1 MSASQT
7 AEERPAGLASEEEAK
22 VLPSGGAGGSANA
35 PASAEEGSSAASAAP
50 PSFTAPLNPAE
61 LYFRNQHLLGRIMD
75 LSEVEAS
82 QRLFIIRKY
91 HSGFVAIADSVM
103 DKLQMGALRG
113 GVARTSAALG
123 VGGGV
128 GGGGF
133 GAAGPISTGHN
144 RSGGGLNGGEASPS
158 ATAGRAD
165 DSIDRYFSVGRS
177 SHHHHNFFASP
188 TAGSTVGASASSPT
202 RGGGARGSSPSL
214 LAADPSLALHA
225 SSFTVFANEKG
236 AAAHLFASAQ
246 QQQRAARAGS
256 AGRNNHHADPNG
268 TADGDGSYAYS
279 YMDSL
284 LGPQFEEGTD
294 EGQQGGPS
302 ASGGVELSV
311 DVSADI
317 KRKDTRLRAMASAFE
332 EERRRAEAF
341 KAAEQRRTEAFARR
355 QQQRRGEQLA
365 RHVNG
370 GRPTPSSSS
379 SAVRPQN
386 THASF
391 IRLQQTREEAAARE
405 ALRDKAVATE
415 QRRAMERLSGRA
427 AQEARRRVGI
437 ITADAISATR
447 DNFAA
452 ASADLRNAAHRHAE
466 AEAARRLGTARR
478 CGDDLHRAK
487 AAEKRFVDVMAAH
500 NTKEAERI
508 ERDQFFEHGRLDRE
522 GEVGAAT
529 TKDNSRSGGSGGGAD
544 AASSSSPSRPQQHR
558 TFAADF
564 SVGTVRDVPIAA
576 ALARP
581 VVTPRGAV
589 RTTFEPANNRSRTPG
604 GYTAHSSLLS
614 STTAAERDR
623 ATSRSF
629 SRGVG
634 GVGNGKAPI
643 EPINPLTY
651 HRLCGGG
658 SLQQQLRGED
668 ERHRGSLLG
677 GGYAS
682 PRPSSSAYASH
693 SLSPAAVLEEAYGNG
708 RRLGDVDAFY
718 YMTRPPQDIVW
729 RR

>member
-1 MSASQT
+1 
-7 AEERPAGLASEEEAK
+7 
-22 VLPSGGAGGSANA
+22 
-35 PASAEEGSSAASAAP
+35 
-50 PSFTAPLNPAE
+50 
-61 LYFRNQHLLGRIMD
+61 MD

-82 QRLFIIRKY
+82 QRLFSIRKY

-123 VGGGV
+123 GGV

-144 RSGGGLNGGEASPS
+144 RSGGEASSASPS
-158 ATAGRAD
+158 GRAAD
-165 DSIDRYFSVGRS
+165 DSIDHYFSVGRS
-177 SHHHHNFFASP
+177 NHHHNLFVSP
-188 TAGSTVGASASSPT
+188 TAGAGASPA
-202 RGGGARGSSPSL
+202 RGGVGGGARGGSPSL

-256 AGRNNHHADPNG
+256 AGRNDHHTDPNG

-294 EGQQGGPS
+294 EESQQGGPS

-365 RHVNG
+365 MHVNG

-522 GEVGAAT
+522 GEVGAASK
-529 TKDNSRSGGSGGGAD
+529 KDHSASASSHHSPSRSGGGGAT
-544 AASSSSPSRPQQHR
+544 AASSSSPSRPRQHR

-623 ATSRSF
+623 ARSF
-629 SRGVG
+629 SR

-668 ERHRGSLLG
+668 ERHRGSLVG